1 MSVPT
6 PKCDAALARLAD
18 ERRYGA
24 VTIAQLSLGD
34 AVQDSHGTV
43 GEVAGFGRDHVSIAW
58 GEFAAVMRYTDAELS
73 AAGVVRWSPVR
84 KVSR

>member
-18 ERRYGA
+18 ERRYDK

-34 AVQDSHGTV
+34 AVQDARGTV
-43 GEVAGFGRDHVSIAW
+43 GEVVGFTRDCVSIAW

-73 AAGVVRWSPVR
+73 AAGIARWSPIRPVGR
-84 KVSR
+84 